1 MKPGSQMKDLMPITP
16 ARLKP
21 KQTRGFT
28 VTELLVALAILALAL
43 GVVLP
48 TSFFLIRSNIALW
61 NSTVLTTQGRHLVEQ
76 LGSDIRSTVNIT
88 RNGDHTL
95 ELTTEDPDNNRTTVL
110 YFYDI
115 QTNTLSRK
123 VGNGRARTIMDDI
136 VGLNFVYYNSQDL
149 VTTKLID
156 TKKVGVQMTL
166 KSSSILGKS
175 QTYEQKSTRFVMR
188 NRLTPTNAWDSS
200 PD

>member
-1 MKPGSQMKDLMPITP
+1 
-16 ARLKP
+16 
-21 KQTRGFT
+21 
-28 VTELLVALAILALAL
+28 
-43 GVVLP
+43 
-48 TSFFLIRSNIALW
+48 
-61 NSTVLTTQGRHLVEQ
+61 VLTTQGRHLVEQ
-76 LGSDIRSTVNIT
+76 LGSDIRSTVNTT

-166 KSSSILGKS
+166 KSSSILAKS
-175 QTYEQKSTRFVMR
+175 QTYEQKSTRFFMR
-188 NRLTPTNAWDSS
+188 NRLTPTNA
-200 PD
+200 